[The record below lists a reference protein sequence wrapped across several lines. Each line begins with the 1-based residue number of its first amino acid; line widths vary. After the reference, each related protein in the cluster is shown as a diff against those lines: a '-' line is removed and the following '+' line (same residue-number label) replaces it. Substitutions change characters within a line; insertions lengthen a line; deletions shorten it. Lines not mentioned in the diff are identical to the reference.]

1 MATFST
7 TSFYILLFLAGLCL
21 AEVLSIQ
28 NAKHGI
34 GNTITDL
41 TTRVRQGSQAGY
53 NFGIRTGEEQQT
65 ELLDIVLVASVDG
78 RLHALNR
85 TSGVPIWSMSSSLNG
100 EVPAT
105 LGPLVRTQHPKID
118 PDLEDENSEDQEVY
132 VIEPQSG
139 EIYVMSKPDAP
150 LQRLP
155 FTMSQLVDMSP
166 FSFSGDDRLFVGR
179 KETALLLVELETGR
193 VKATL
198 DSECPWDPF
207 EDLAS
212 ENNEDEDLDL
222 DELDGT
228 KPPKSPFK
236 STEVY
241 IGRTDYHISIRTR
254 PTSGSSKKVPVQ
266 KLSFSM
272 YGPNKQDSS
281 LQTMYRRTADDKYIE
296 SMPNGKVLSFRANI
310 QNEDNSVSSEA
321 HLLWAQAFSN
331 PVVAVFDVLRTPD
344 RDQPFVLLQPR
355 PRLEDILPRD
365 ELSLAAKKDLLP
377 NRDSAYVGLV
387 EETGSLYAMSPD
399 RFPLVIFGDTNRH
412 DQYGVGRS
420 IDPPPDLKWDADG
433 DGGDDRDLPM
443 DIDSITKKLK
453 LKQLCRGGSMD
464 PRCLTG
470 VRPLESSRLSRLL
483 EGAPSVP
490 FPPIPN
496 NPSMPDPV
504 DSAPGTNTS
513 MIPPR
518 GQLPGG
524 EGDGRLGSN
533 SHVYSIVGIF
543 VLTLLS
549 ALAWLRLKQR
559 SPALTTKTVLNG
571 VPVGIKNPIT
581 PTDGVYMN
589 GLPNAAGDNSNSLP
603 NGDMGQRTPPLATST
618 GVELS
623 PRIPSGPSTSTIPPA
638 SSSTLSVPNTS
649 IPAALPLPPRM
660 STPPPPYNIRAS
672 TPTPQG
678 DGDGE
683 AEGNKDTGKEE
694 SWEVVN
700 AASPSSIILPPPT
713 TPKVVEPS
721 LIVSDNILG
730 FGSHGTV
737 VFKGSLQGRAVAV
750 KRLLQDFVTLAARE
764 VTILQ
769 ESDDHPNVIRYYYQE
784 HHANF
789 LYIALEL
796 CPASLADVIER
807 PDLHREISIAFDPKK
822 ALRQITSG
830 LRHLHA
836 LKIVHR
842 DIKPQNILI
851 SHAKKG
857 VGESAGHRMLIS
869 DFGLCKKLEVDQ
881 TSFLPTAHGAMAA
894 GTVGWRAP

>member
-1 MATFST
+1 
-7 TSFYILLFLAGLCL
+7 
-21 AEVLSIQ
+21 
-28 NAKHGI
+28 
-34 GNTITDL
+34 
-41 TTRVRQGSQAGY
+41 
-53 NFGIRTGEEQQT
+53 
-65 ELLDIVLVASVDG
+65 
-78 RLHALNR
+78 
-85 TSGVPIWSMSSSLNG
+85 
-100 EVPAT
+100 
-105 LGPLVRTQHPKID
+105 
-118 PDLEDENSEDQEVY
+118 
-132 VIEPQSG
+132 
-139 EIYVMSKPDAP
+139 
-150 LQRLP
+150 
-155 FTMSQLVDMSP
+155 
-166 FSFSGDDRLFVGR
+166 
-179 KETALLLVELETGR
+179 
-193 VKATL
+193 
-198 DSECPWDPF
+198 
-207 EDLAS
+207 
-212 ENNEDEDLDL
+212 
-222 DELDGT
+222 
-228 KPPKSPFK
+228 
-236 STEVY
+236 
-241 IGRTDYHISIRTR
+241 
-254 PTSGSSKKVPVQ
+254 
-266 KLSFSM
+266 
-272 YGPNKQDSS
+272 
-281 LQTMYRRTADDKYIE
+281 
-296 SMPNGKVLSFRANI
+296 
-310 QNEDNSVSSEA
+310 
-321 HLLWAQAFSN
+321 
-331 PVVAVFDVLRTPD
+331 
-344 RDQPFVLLQPR
+344 
-355 PRLEDILPRD
+355 
-365 ELSLAAKKDLLP
+365 
-377 NRDSAYVGLV
+377 
-387 EETGSLYAMSPD
+387 MSPD

-496 NPSMPDPV
+496 NPSMPDTV

-581 PTDGVYMN
+581 PTDSVYMN
-589 GLPNAAGDNSNSLP
+589 GLPTAADDNSDSLP

-649 IPAALPLPPRM
+649 IPAALLLPPRM

-678 DGDGE
+678 RVAFTEPDSPALTPRPPPTPRPNTPRPSSSTAAAADGEDGVEGEESEGETPATPGKRKAPRRKRGKKKKPGAVNVAQEDGEAE
-683 AEGNKDTGKEE
+683 AEGNKETGKEE

-700 AASPSSIILPPPT
+700 AASPSSIILPPPA

-730 FGSHGTV
+730 M
-737 VFKGSLQGRAVAV
+737 
-750 KRLLQDFVTLAARE
+750 
-764 VTILQ
+764 
-769 ESDDHPNVIRYYYQE
+769 
-784 HHANF
+784 
-789 LYIALEL
+789 
-796 CPASLADVIER
+796 
-807 PDLHREISIAFDPKK
+807 FD
-822 ALRQITSG
+822 
-830 LRHLHA
+830 
-836 LKIVHR
+836 
-842 DIKPQNILI
+842 
-851 SHAKKG
+851 
-857 VGESAGHRMLIS
+857 
-869 DFGLCKKLEVDQ
+869 
-881 TSFLPTAHGAMAA
+881 
-894 GTVGWRAP
+894 